1 MQFYQK
7 PVKHLH
13 ELDLSKKV
21 IEISMRPEPEKV
33 DVIKDHIPSIVD
45 EIFEEKK
52 DDIELVIQEQPITNI
67 EIIEEPI
74 KESVITQPQPVETHK
89 YLSALDLLRLNNKL

>member
-7 PVKHLH
+7 PIRHLH

-21 IEISMRPEPEKV
+21 IEISMKPEPEKV
-33 DVIKDHIPSIVD
+33 DVVKDHIPSIVD
-45 EIFEEKK
+45 EFLDEKK
-52 DDIELVIQEQPITNI
+52 DDIEPIIQEQPINNI
-67 EIIEEPI
+67 VIVDEPI
-74 KESVITQPQPVETHK
+74 KESVISPSQPVETHK